1 MASFLFAWKEPAE
14 FSTLGFFQITIK
26 NFIDKPSMDQK
37 NAYINL
43 YSML

>member
-1 MASFLFAWKEPAE
+1 MEGAGRAF
-14 FSTLGFFQITIK
+14 TLGFVQITIK